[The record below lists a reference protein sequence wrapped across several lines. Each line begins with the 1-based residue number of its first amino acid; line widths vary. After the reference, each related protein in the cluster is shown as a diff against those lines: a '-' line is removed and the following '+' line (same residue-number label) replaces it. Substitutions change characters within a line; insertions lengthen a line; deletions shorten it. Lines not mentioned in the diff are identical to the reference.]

1 MEKNKNIIL
10 LIILLVV
17 TVLIVLALAKVYK
30 NSDKK
35 DSIIFE
41 YTKEIRPNDFN
52 QYMIE
57 STDIIILIMD
67 KHDISK
73 DEVLKKL
80 TNELDKNNLKDK
92 LICID
97 KNLIKES
104 FISNLNKT
112 YKIDLDTNKFPV
124 LILITDKVVDKVSYI
139 DENTDVKTVID
150 YQVLK

>member
-1 MEKNKNIIL
+1 MKENKNI
-10 LIILLVV
+10 LLVILILIV
-17 TVLIVLALAKVYK
+17 TVLLVLSFAKVYK

-35 DSIIFE
+35 NSIIFD
-41 YTKEIRPNDFN
+41 YSREIRPNDFN

-57 STDIIILIMD
+57 STDIIILIAD
-67 KHDISK
+67 KHDVSK
-73 DEVLKKL
+73 DEIFKKL

-97 KNLIKES
+97 KNLVKDS
-104 FISNLNKT
+104 FISTLKKT
-112 YKIDLDTNKFPV
+112 YNIDLDVNKFPI
-124 LILITDKVVDKVSYI
+124 LILITDRTVEKVSYI

>member
-35 DSIIFE
+35 DSIIFD
-41 YTKEIRPNDFN
+41 YAKEIRPNDFN

-57 STDIIILIMD
+57 STDIIILITD
-67 KHDISK
+67 KHDTSK
-73 DEVLKKL
+73 DEILKKL

-104 FISNLNKT
+104 FIANLNKT